1 MGSAIN
7 GSVGKGGKNVAADVA
22 LVQQALQRHAS
33 WLNAPPP
40 QATGQM
46 DAPTVAAITSFQKN
60 AAVLAK
66 PDGVIDP
73 GGSTLKQ
80 ITRPNIPHP
89 AHRIFRTTGLGHS
102 GGLSDADYAVAATTL
117 GCDVASIKAVGQV
130 ETKGSPWDSLGR
142 PALLFERHVFA
153 ALTRNVYNGT
163 HSDISFPSQGGYGM
177 PDAQYGRMG
186 RAAVLDEAAALQ
198 SASWGQFQQIGRY
211 YASCGRATI
220 QQFVDDMMESVQKH
234 LAIFVASIQSD
245 RRRLSALKGHN
256 WTAFA
261 VAYNGPN
268 SDGYDTQMEAAFKT
282 LSPPPPAAAAPA
294 PRAAAR

>member
-7 GSVGKGGKNVAADVA
+7 GSVGKGGKNVAADVT

-33 WLNAPPP
+33 WLDAPPP

-73 GGSTLKQ
+73 AGFTLKQ
-80 ITRPNIPHP
+80 ITRMSIPHP
-89 AHRIFRTTGLGHS
+89 AHRIFTTTGLAHS
-102 GGLSDADYAVAATTL
+102 GGLTDADYAAAATTL
-117 GCDVASIKAVGQV
+117 GCDVASIKVVGQV
-130 ETKGSPWDSLGR
+130 ETKGSPWDSVGR
-142 PALLFERHVFA
+142 PALLFERHIFA
-153 ALTRNVYNGT
+153 ALPPNIYNGT
-163 HSDISFPSQGGYGM
+163 HPDISFPSPGGYGL
-177 PDAQYGRMG
+177 PDGQYGRMG

-198 SASWGQFQQIGRY
+198 SASWGQFQQIGKY
-211 YASCGRATI
+211 YASCGRASI
-220 QQFVDDMMESVQKH
+220 QQFVDDMMDSVQKH
-234 LAIFVASIQSD
+234 LAIFVASIESE
-245 RRRLSALKGHN
+245 RSRVTALRSHD

-261 VAYNGPN
+261 IAYNGAS
-268 SDGYDTQMEAAFKT
+268 SDGYDTQMEAVYKA
-282 LSPPPPAAAAPA
+282 LSPPAAAPA